1 MVSKKKLS
9 YEDIL
14 DELEEART
22 IAVRNESPTAAISA
36 SLCKAKV
43 LALLSDKNKSKS
55 GNDEAYKQILVE
67 FI

>member
-1 MVSKKKLS
+1 MISKKKLS

-36 SLCKAKV
+36 SLGKAKV

-55 GNDEAYKQILVE
+55 GNDEAYKQIMVE

>member
-22 IAVRNESPTAAISA
+22 IAVRNESATAAISA
-36 SLCKAKV
+36 SLGKAKV
-43 LALLSDKNKSKS
+43 LALLSDKTKSKS
-55 GNDEAYKQILVE
+55 GNDEVYKQIMVE

>member
-36 SLCKAKV
+36 SLGKAKV

-55 GNDEAYKQILVE
+55 GNDEAYKQIMVE